1 MENKECFLCQKQNC
15 ELKCRKCG
23 IYYCSESHYS
33 SHIYRRKET
42 DKSLS
47 EESVKKS
54 NKPQTISDLVS
65 TNGDHNG
72 VSNVNHNDD
81 SFICLPYRI
90 EKSEKFGRYF
100 VATRDIKPLE
110 LILVDQPGVVGPA
123 TKTKPVCIV
132 CLNPA
137 KGQFRS
143 EKVIVT
149 VTLSII
155 DMIFYQK

>member
-1 MENKECFLCQKQNC
+1 MMENKECFLCQKQNC

-33 SHIYRRKET
+33 SHIYRTKEI
-42 DKSLS
+42 DKGLS
-47 EESVKKS
+47 EENVEEL
-54 NKPQTISDLVS
+54 NKPQTISDLMS
-65 TNGDHNG
+65 TNADQNG
-72 VSNVNHNDD
+72 MSNVNHSDD

-123 TKTKPVCIV
+123 TKTRPVCIV

-137 KGQFRS
+137 KRQFRS
-143 EKVIVT
+143 AERIRT
-149 VTLSII
+149 VG
-155 DMIFYQK
+155 